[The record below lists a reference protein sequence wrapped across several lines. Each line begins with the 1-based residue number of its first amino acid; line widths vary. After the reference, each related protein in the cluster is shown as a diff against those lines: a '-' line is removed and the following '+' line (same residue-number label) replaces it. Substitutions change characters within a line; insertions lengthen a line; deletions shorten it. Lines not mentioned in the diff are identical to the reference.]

1 MFNKL
6 GFGKKKQAKAND
18 APKEAADAGGPREF
32 SEKDKSKARSWF
44 KKAGEEREKR
54 NYDYAIESYIR
65 GLEFWPEAV
74 DEGHKPLWALAI
86 QRLQAGGKKPGM
98 MGSLKLSMTGKD
110 PIISL
115 LNAEQLLAKD
125 PTNVSYLDGVMKNA
139 ARAELPET
147 LMWITPH
154 VFDSMRKDK
163 KPNIGRFKTFRQ
175 VMVDAGAQASEADN
189 HPVATWCFE
198 QAVNA
203 LDYLIA
209 RDPSNMA
216 LKDEQRDLSGKLTI
230 AKGKYDDAGS
240 FRESLRDA
248 DKQKL
253 LHDAERAKQGE
264 QTLEALIEAERQEY
278 EANPT
283 VSGKINAYVDALL
296 KPERKKEDLAAMKV
310 LLKAYKELDN
320 YSFKQRADDVKLR
333 LLRRRTRAWKAKATK
348 TGTDEDK
355 QQARLAAM
363 EERQSELDVFRERVR
378 KYPTDLRLRYRLGRA
393 LFQMGLH
400 EEAIPMLQEA
410 TADPR
415 SRTQCQLMI
424 GRSFFARESYG
435 QAAEVLTEALND
447 YDRSGDDTSK
457 EMMYWI
463 GRALEANG
471 QREEARAAYGKLLRL
486 DYNYAQGDARKRH
499 DSLK

>member
-1 MFNKL
+1 M
-6 GFGKKKQAKAND
+6 
-18 APKEAADAGGPREF
+18 
-32 SEKDKSKARSWF
+32 
-44 KKAGEEREKR
+44 
-54 NYDYAIESYIR
+54 
-65 GLEFWPEAV
+65 EFWPEAV

-98 MGSLKLSMTGKD
+98 MDGLKHSMSGKD
-110 PIISL
+110 AFKSL

-139 ARAELPET
+139 ARAELLET
-147 LMWITPH
+147 LKWITPH

-163 KPNIGRFKTFRQ
+163 KPNTGRFKTFRQ
-175 VMVDAGAQASEADN
+175 VLVDAGVRASERDN
-189 HPVATWCFE
+189 HPAATWFYE

-209 RDPSNMA
+209 RDPSNMV

-230 AKGKYDDAGS
+230 AKGKYDDSGS
-240 FRESLRDA
+240 FRDSLQDG

-283 VSGKINAYVDALL
+283 VGGKINAYVDALL
-296 KPERKKEDLAAMKV
+296 KPERKKEDLLAIKILM
-310 LLKAYKELDN
+310 KAYKELNN

-333 LLRRRTRAWKAKATK
+333 LLRRRSRAWKVKAAQ
-348 TGTDEDK
+348 TGSDEDK
-355 QQARLAAM
+355 QQARLALM
-363 EERQSELDVFRERVR
+363 EERQSELDTYRERVS

-393 LFQMGLH
+393 LFQMGLYD
-400 EEAIPMLQEA
+400 EAIPVLQEA
-410 TADPR
+410 SADPR
-415 SRTQCQLMI
+415 SRVHCQLMI
-424 GRSFFARESYG
+424 GRAFYETESYS
-435 QAAEVLTEALND
+435 QAGEVLTEALND
-447 YDRSGDDTSK
+447 YDRSGDDISK

-463 GRALEANG
+463 GRALEVNG
-471 QREEARAAYGKLLRL
+471 QREEARTAYGKLLRL
-486 DYNYAQGDARKRH
+486 DYNYANGDARERH
-499 DSLK
+499 DNLK